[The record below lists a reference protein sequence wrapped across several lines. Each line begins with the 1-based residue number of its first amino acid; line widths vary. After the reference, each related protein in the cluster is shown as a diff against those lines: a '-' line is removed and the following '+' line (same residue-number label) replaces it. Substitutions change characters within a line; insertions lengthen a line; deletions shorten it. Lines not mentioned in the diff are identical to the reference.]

1 MADQIDWVALA
12 VFLFFFILV
21 TVMGFFAA
29 RWKAGPVSEHLD
41 EWGLGGRQ
49 FGTWITWFLVGG
61 DFYTA
66 YTVIAVPALVYAV
79 GAYGF
84 FALPYTIIVYPFVF
98 AVMPVLWKVAHA
110 NGHVTAADVV
120 HGTYNS
126 RGLELAVAIT
136 GLVATMPYIALQLIG
151 MGVVIKA
158 MGLTG
163 ELPLVA
169 AFVILA
175 LYTYSS
181 GLRAPALIAFVKDI
195 MIYIVVLVAV
205 VIVPAKLGGYGAVFA
220 AANDAFT
227 AKGGATGL
235 ILKPAQMLPYATL
248 ALGSALAAFM
258 YPHTL
263 TGIFAS
269 KSADT
274 IRKNAILLPAY
285 TLLLGLIALMGY
297 MAYAANIKVTS
308 NNDVVPVLF
317 KVLFPSWFAGF
328 AFAAIAIGALVP
340 AAVMSIGAANLFTRN
355 VWKSYVDPGISHA
368 GEAAVAKIASL
379 VVKLGAL
386 AFTLFL
392 PTQYALDLQLLGGL
406 WILQTFPALVFG
418 LFTRWFRAEGLLL
431 GWAVGILWGSWTA
444 WSNGLK
450 AARDHRP
457 RRRQLC
463 VLCRARRADPQCRR
477 RGDHHPHRRAG
488 LARPARRYCS
498 ILILAAL
505 ATSPQR
511 AMSAARIFAKIPPTS
526 CRPIRCRAVLGARS
540 HPATA
545 RSASIRPRA
554 FLTIA
559 GGVAFG
565 AKMPLHNTAST
576 SAPASFKVGTS
587 GRSSIRLGVATAK
600 RARRAALDLADHRA
614 GIRDGRG
621 DLPGNHR
628 QHRLVGA
635 LVGNDLHRRAGLL
648 LEQLG
653 HQLERGG

>member
-1 MADQIDWVALA
+1 MSADIDWIALT
-12 VFLFFFILV
+12 VFIFFFALV

-29 RWKAGPVSEHLD
+29 RWKSGPVSEHLD

-79 GAYGF
+79 GGFGF
-84 FALPYTIIVYPFVF
+84 FALPYTIVVYPFVF
-98 AVMPVLWKVAHA
+98 AIMPLLWKVAHA
-110 NGHVTAADVV
+110 KGHVTAADVV
-120 HGTYNS
+120 HGTYSS
-126 RGLELAVAIT
+126 RSLELVVAIT
-136 GLVATMPYIALQLIG
+136 GIVATMPYIALQLIG

-158 MGLTG
+158 IGLTG
-163 ELPLVA
+163 ELPIVA

-205 VIVPAKLGGYGAVFA
+205 VIVPAKLGGYGAVFS

-235 ILKPAQMLPYATL
+235 ILKPSQMLAYASL

-285 TLLLGLIALMGY
+285 TLLLGLIALLGY
-297 MAYAANIKVTS
+297 MAYAAHIQVAS
-308 NNDVVPVLF
+308 NNDVVPALF
-317 KVLFPSWFAGF
+317 KELFPSWFAGF
-328 AFAAIAIGALVP
+328 AFSAIAIGALVP

-355 VWKSYVDPGISHA
+355 IWKSYINPDISHA
-368 GEAAVAKIASL
+368 GEASVAKIASL

-386 AFTLFL
+386 AFTIFL

-431 GWAVGILWGSWTA
+431 GWAAGILWGTWTA

-450 AARDHRP
+450 PLAT
-457 RRRQLC
+457 LSI
-463 VLCRARRADPQCRR
+463 
-477 RGDHHPHRRAG
+477 GDTSYVFYVG
-488 LARPARRYCS
+488 LGA
-498 ILILAAL
+498 LILN
-505 ATSPQR
+505 
-511 AMSAARIFAKIPPTS
+511 
-526 CRPIRCRAVLGARS
+526 
-540 HPATA
+540 
-545 RSASIRPRA
+545 
-554 FLTIA
+554 
-559 GGVAFG
+559 VAFAVVG
-565 AKMPLHNTAST
+565 TLAVGLISPR
-576 SAPASFKVGTS
+576 SAPA
-587 GRSSIRLGVATAK
+587 RS
-600 RARRAALDLADHRA
+600 
-614 GIRDGRG
+614 
-621 DLPGNHR
+621 
-628 QHRLVGA
+628 
-635 LVGNDLHRRAGLL
+635 
-648 LEQLG
+648 
-653 HQLERGG
+653 

>member
-1 MADQIDWVALA
+1 MTDQIDWIALS
-12 VFLFFFILV
+12 VFLFFFLLV
-21 TVMGFFAA
+21 TVMGFVAA

-84 FALPYTIIVYPFVF
+84 FALPYTIVVYPFVF
-98 AVMPVLWKVAHA
+98 AVMPILWKVAHA

-120 HGTYNS
+120 HGTYHS
-126 RGLELAVAIT
+126 RGLELVVAVT
-136 GLVATMPYIALQLIG
+136 GIVATMPYIALQLIG

-158 MGLTG
+158 IGVTG
-163 ELPLVA
+163 ELPIVA

-205 VIVPAKLGGYGAVFA
+205 VVVPMQLGGYGAVFTA
-220 AANDAFT
+220 ASDAFA

-235 ILKPAQMLPYATL
+235 ILKPAQMLPYASL

-274 IRKNAILLPAY
+274 IRKNAVLLPAY
-285 TLLLGLIALMGY
+285 TLLLGLIALLGY
-297 MAYAANIKVTS
+297 MAYAAHIKVDTP
-308 NNDVVPVLF
+308 NDVVPMLF
-317 KVLFPSWFAGF
+317 KTLFPSWFAGF
-328 AFAAIAIGALVP
+328 AFSAIAIGALVP

-355 VWKSYVDPGISHA
+355 IWKSYVDPGITHA

-379 VVKLGAL
+379 VVKVGAL
-386 AFTLFL
+386 AFILFL

-431 GWAVGILWGSWTA
+431 GWAVGIGWGSWTA

-450 AARDHRP
+450 PLATLNFGGVSYVFYVGLGALLLNIAVAAI
-457 RRRQLC
+457 
-463 VLCRARRADPQCRR
+463 VTVIVARISPVRSGVP
-477 RGDHHPHRRAG
+477 
-488 LARPARRYCS
+488 ARP
-498 ILILAAL
+498 
-505 ATSPQR
+505 
-511 AMSAARIFAKIPPTS
+511 
-526 CRPIRCRAVLGARS
+526 
-540 HPATA
+540 
-545 RSASIRPRA
+545 
-554 FLTIA
+554 
-559 GGVAFG
+559 
-565 AKMPLHNTAST
+565 
-576 SAPASFKVGTS
+576 
-587 GRSSIRLGVATAK
+587 
-600 RARRAALDLADHRA
+600 
-614 GIRDGRG
+614 
-621 DLPGNHR
+621 
-628 QHRLVGA
+628 
-635 LVGNDLHRRAGLL
+635 
-648 LEQLG
+648 
-653 HQLERGG
+653 

>member
-1 MADQIDWVALA
+1 MSADIDWIALT
-12 VFLFFFILV
+12 VFVFFFALV

-29 RWKAGPVSEHLD
+29 RWKSGPVNEHLD

-98 AVMPVLWKVAHA
+98 AVMPLLWKVAHA

-120 HGTYNS
+120 HGTYSS
-126 RGLELAVAIT
+126 RGLELAVALT
-136 GLVATMPYIALQLIG
+136 GIVATMPYIALQLIG
-151 MGVVIKA
+151 MGVVIQA
-158 MGLTG
+158 IGLTG
-163 ELPLVA
+163 ELPIVA

-205 VIVPAKLGGYGAVFA
+205 VVVPAKLGGYGAVFSA
-220 AANDAFT
+220 ASDAFA

-235 ILKPAQMLPYATL
+235 TLKPQQMLAYASL

-274 IRKNAILLPAY
+274 IRKNAVLLPAY
-285 TLLLGLIALMGY
+285 TLLLGLIALLGY
-297 MAYAANIKVTS
+297 MAYAAHIKVAS
-308 NNDVVPVLF
+308 NNDVVPALF
-317 KVLFPSWFAGF
+317 KALFPSWFAGF
-328 AFAAIAIGALVP
+328 AFSAIAIGALVP

-355 VWKSYVDPGISHA
+355 IWKSYVNPDISHA
-368 GEAAVAKIASL
+368 GEASVAKIASL
-379 VVKLGAL
+379 VVKVGAL
-386 AFTLFL
+386 TFTIFL

-431 GWAVGILWGSWTA
+431 GWAAGILWGTWTA

-450 AARDHRP
+450 PLAT
-457 RRRQLC
+457 LT
-463 VLCRARRADPQCRR
+463 V
-477 RGDHHPHRRAG
+477 GDTSYVFYVG
-488 LARPARRYCS
+488 LGA
-498 ILILAAL
+498 LILNSVVAVIV
-505 ATSPQR
+505 TVIVSMVSPR
-511 AMSAARIFAKIPPTS
+511 A
-526 CRPIRCRAVLGARS
+526 
-540 HPATA
+540 ATA
-545 RSASIRPRA
+545 
-554 FLTIA
+554 
-559 GGVAFG
+559 
-565 AKMPLHNTAST
+565 
-576 SAPASFKVGTS
+576 
-587 GRSSIRLGVATAK
+587 
-600 RARRAALDLADHRA
+600 
-614 GIRDGRG
+614 
-621 DLPGNHR
+621 
-628 QHRLVGA
+628 
-635 LVGNDLHRRAGLL
+635 
-648 LEQLG
+648 
-653 HQLERGG
+653 